1 MDRTAQALRLRF
13 FTESIPQAIHGD
25 PTPFYEAFEES
36 EEAMA
41 AWATALFEAEC
52 QKQGESLETHSCFPV
67 IDPYVLEDTPEG
79 FCALVTVSLEKT
91 ATASAMTAVIVF
103 GSAMDPRVFAGVPKT
118 LPKGETWEI
127 FEYKAN
133 KAVAVGVLHRGC
145 DNGMQMFEPPN
156 PQKVDRD
163 APLDERRR
171 AAALIDAV
179 VCYCLEHD

>member
-13 FTESIPQAIHGD
+13 FTESIPQAIHTD

-41 AWATALFEAEC
+41 AWATALFEAVC
-52 QKQGESLETHSCFPV
+52 AQQGESLQTHSCFPV
-67 IDPYVLEDTPEG
+67 IDPYVLEDTAEG
-79 FCALVTVSLEKT
+79 FCALVTVTLEKT
-91 ATASAMTAVIVF
+91 ATASEMTAVIVF
-103 GSAMDPRVFAGVPKT
+103 GSAMDPRVFAAVPKT
-118 LPKGETWEI
+118 LPKGETLQIIEH
-127 FEYKAN
+127 KPD
-133 KAVAVGVLHRGC
+133 KTCPVGVLYRGC
-145 DNGMQMFEPPN
+145 DNGMQMFDPPN